1 MKTLSRIAVATAAT
15 LALALAPLGLASAQS
30 TASAPRDHRDDVSIT
45 LDSTQRAAVLTARS
59 AYITTASGI
68 RKTYHDSVEGILDTA
83 RTATAPAQL
92 AYEIAKDA
100 YAFTRATGGDATAAK
115 AAFEKAATDYR
126 AALQSARTTAQ
137 PQLDAAR
144 TTARDALEA
153 ARSTYVTAVKAAVPD
168 APAALLVPPGRGKSW
183 MNHGFGKDF
192 GMGWGHGSRD

>member
-1 MKTLSRIAVATAAT
+1 V
-15 LALALAPLGLASAQS
+15 S

-45 LDSTQRAAVLTARS
+45 LDTTQRAAVLTARS

-68 RKTYHDSVEGILDTA
+68 RRTYHDSVEAILDAA
-83 RTATAPAQL
+83 RTATGPAQL

-100 YAFTRATGGDATAAK
+100 YAVTQATGGDTTTAK
-115 AAFEKAATDYR
+115 AAFEKAAADYR
-126 AALQSARTTAQ
+126 SALQSARTTAQ
-137 PQLDAAR
+137 PKLDAAR

-153 ARSTYVTAVKAAVPD
+153 ARSTYVTSVTGAVPN

-192 GMGWGHGSRD
+192 GMGWGHGSRG